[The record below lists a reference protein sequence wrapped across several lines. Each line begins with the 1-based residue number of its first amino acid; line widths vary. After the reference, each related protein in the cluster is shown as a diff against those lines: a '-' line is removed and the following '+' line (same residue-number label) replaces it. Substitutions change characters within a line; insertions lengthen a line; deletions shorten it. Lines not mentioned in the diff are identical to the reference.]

1 MLNTGSMASHEEGE
15 ARKRSLVM
23 MRPSIGS
30 LLLAST
36 LAFAGCADGTTAA
49 PTQDLVETEETFSVG
64 SIDPELLGTFRGQA
78 VEIGEL
84 TLLALKSDGSFHYG
98 MAIVCAALPEPC
110 GPAAEDGYYKLTQRE
125 DDRYLELYNKKS
137 ILRARFQY
145 ALADDTLRMRR
156 TDTGG
161 GEWRSMVRADK
172 AWCALP
178 SDCNVQNLKGK
189 ACAGDWEC
197 ASDACEYS
205 CKPHLEVEEPACMF
219 DGSEHEGWYLS
230 DGAQLLCHAKC
241 AGASLRCSEPSSTS
255 EGYHAVMGEGCEG
268 SLVMRGSCSF

>member
-1 MLNTGSMASHEEGE
+1 
-15 ARKRSLVM
+15 M

-30 LLLAST
+30 LLLGSA
-36 LAFAGCADGTTAA
+36 LALAGCADGTTAA
-49 PTQDLVETEETFSVG
+49 PTQDLVETEETFSVE
-64 SIDPELLGTFRGQA
+64 SIDPELIRTFRGQA

-84 TLLALKSDGSFHYG
+84 TLLALKSDGTFHYG

-110 GPAAEDGYYKLTQRE
+110 GPAAEDGYYKLTQRKDE
-125 DDRYLELYNKKS
+125 QYLELYNKKG
-137 ILRARFQY
+137 IQRARFEY

-172 AWCALP
+172 AWCAIP
-178 SDCNVQNLKGK
+178 SDCGVQNLKEK

-197 ASDACEYS
+197 ASDACEFS
-205 CKPHLEVEEPACMF
+205 CRPHPEVEAEEPACMF
-219 DGSEHEGWYLS
+219 DGSEQEGWYLS

-241 AGASLRCSEPSSTS
+241 AGASLRCSGASEIS
-255 EGYHAVMGEGCEG
+255 EGYHAVMGDGCQG
-268 SLVMRGSCSF
+268 SLVMKSPCSL